1 VIFRFVTGRTVSRLL
16 AADLP
21 GCVDVVR
28 KAYLAHASG
37 LTVTPHSVFLRFPG
51 KPNARIIGLP
61 AHLGPPWR
69 VSGMKWIASYPDN
82 IGHGLAR
89 ASAVLILNDDENG
102 YPVACLEGSIISAA
116 RTAASAVLA
125 AEHLMPDGRHATTLA
140 VIGTGLI
147 ARSVYRFLLGTGWTV
162 ENVRAYDINS
172 SAANRFVS
180 SGCLGG
186 PHASAE
192 VMPDVASAVRAA
204 DLVLFATVA
213 GQPHV
218 HDAELFAHRP
228 VVLHLSLRDLAPEL
242 ILSSCNIVDDVDH
255 VMRADT
261 SVHLAEKMVG
271 SRSFVAGSLAD
282 VMEGRCSVDHSR
294 SVVFSPFGLGLLDVA
309 VGKWLYDRAIEA
321 GEAMPVPEFFG
332 DLDA

>member
-1 VIFRFVTGRTVSRLL
+1 MFRIITGRTIARLL
-16 AADLP
+16 SEDLP

-28 KAYLAHASG
+28 NAYLAHARG
-37 LTVTPHSVFLRFPG
+37 LTVTPHSLFLRFPT

-69 VSGMKWIASYPDN
+69 VSGIKWIASYPDN
-82 IGHGLAR
+82 ISNGLAR
-89 ASAVLILNDDENG
+89 ASAVLILNDDDNG
-102 YPVACLEGSIISAA
+102 YPIACMEGSIISAA

-125 AEHLMPDGRHATTLA
+125 AEHLMPNGRHATTLA

-147 ARSVYRFLLGTGWTV
+147 AQSVHSFLLGTGWTIEKV
-162 ENVRAYDINS
+162 HAYDINP
-172 SAANRFVS
+172 SAANRFAS
-180 SGCLGG
+180 RSRLGG
-186 PHASAE
+186 RHTSVE
-192 VMPDVASAVRAA
+192 VMPDLATAARTA

-213 GQPHV
+213 QEPHV
-218 HDAELFAHRP
+218 HDEHLLAHCP

-242 ILSSCNIVDDVDH
+242 ILKSCNVVDDIDH

-271 SRSFVAGSLAD
+271 ARSFVAGSLAD
-282 VMEGRCSVDHSR
+282 VMEGRCSADHSR
-294 SVVFSPFGLGLLDVA
+294 AVVFSPFGLGFLDVA

-321 GEAMPVPEFFG
+321 GEAIAVPEFFSQF
-332 DLDA
+332 DF